1 VRFFS
6 AEILKTRWWW
16 WWWYCSDGFSSAVRE
31 EITYTREKVG

>member
-6 AEILKTRWWW
+6 TEILKTR
-16 WWWYCSDGFSSAVRE
+16 WWYCSDGFSSAVRE

>member
-6 AEILKTRWWW
+6 AEILKTRWW